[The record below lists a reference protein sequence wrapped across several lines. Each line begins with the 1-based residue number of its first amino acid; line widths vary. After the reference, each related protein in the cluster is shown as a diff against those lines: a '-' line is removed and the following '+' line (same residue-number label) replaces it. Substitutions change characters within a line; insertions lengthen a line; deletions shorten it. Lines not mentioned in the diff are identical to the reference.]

1 MNDLGDKAVEET
13 QEQQTQKKIIDL
25 EQRCHEQIKEYER
38 SANSEM
44 NSHIDQEKRIHQQR
58 LTPNEEELF
67 THILNKSITSKAR
80 DKMK

>member
-44 NSHIDQEKRIHQQR
+44 NSHID
-58 LTPNEEELF
+58 
-67 THILNKSITSKAR
+67 
-80 DKMK
+80 